1 VPRRPSPARCR
12 AESSEAI
19 TRAPSHHAAR
29 SLCRSLEAIAGA
41 PLRPE
46 PQSPSRSAV
55 TSQDLRRHHRS
66 VVTPFAPTSTRAPPR
81 YEISKDVTGASA
93 LSELRS
99 RLPKRCRGTKH
110 PKPSK
115 NSCRAQSLEVLDGA
129 PKQSPELRC
138 ASSHKTSSRS
148 AVASGISAA
157 GAEAPRAAPSRRP
170 LHRRPWRPSPSAVA
184 SRVSKFPSPERRR
197 APEPTR
203 PLPERRRVPKPLRPL
218 QDRRRDPCSKILDEA
233 PSPERCC
240 DPNPKVVHETQ
251 SRSMI
256 SEAITGA
263 TARPKPRSSSP
274 EH

>member
-1 VPRRPSPARCR
+1 MAVAPYRSEPHRSSPERCRFPRCPRPTPESPVPQRPSPARCR

-99 RLPKRCRGTKH
+99 HLPKRCRGTKH

-115 NSCRAQSLEVLDGA
+115 NSCRAQSLEVN
-129 PKQSPELRC
+129 R
-138 ASSHKTSSRS
+138 SS
-148 AVASGISAA
+148 V
-157 GAEAPRAAPSRRP
+157 APRATKLAVVSRD
-170 LHRRPWRPSPSAVA
+170 
-184 SRVSKFPSPERRR
+184 
-197 APEPTR
+197 
-203 PLPERRRVPKPLRPL
+203 LRG
-218 QDRRRDPCSKILDEA
+218 
-233 PSPERCC
+233 
-240 DPNPKVVHETQ
+240 H
-251 SRSMI
+251 
-256 SEAITGA
+256 
-263 TARPKPRSSSP
+263 
-274 EH
+274 H